1 MMIHEKMPLKSF
13 IVLPNRWNK
22 PLFNLKWYCI
32 SNSIYCAE
40 RSALYMDNNSGGI
53 HRISE
58 ISSILLTIV
67 HIPIHGL
74 HNDPSR
80 LHESCREIHK
90 ESVESAWNLPNE
102 WNPQGI
108 GGGV

>member
-22 PLFNLKWYCI
+22 PLFNLKWCCI
-32 SNSIYCAE
+32 SNRIYCAE

-58 ISSILLTIV
+58 ISSIVLTIV
-67 HIPIHGL
+67 HIPIHVDSIRTPADSMRTAGKFIR
-74 HNDPSR
+74 NPWIPWNPCGIR
-80 LHESCREIHK
+80 M
-90 ESVESAWNLPNE
+90 ESAE
-102 WNPQGI
+102 
-108 GGGV
+108 